1 VLTLQT
7 REQHIRRERATSN
20 ICTSQQLVALAAT
33 VYLAAM
39 GKQGLR
45 QVAEL
50 CYHKAHYAAQRIA
63 QLRGYSLAFGGL
75 FFKEFVVRCPRPP
88 SEVTRALLE
97 RGIVGGL
104 DVSQQVENGLLLC
117 LTEMNS
123 REEIERLVE
132 ALREIGGS
140 G

>member
-1 VLTLQT
+1 
-7 REQHIRRERATSN
+7 
-20 ICTSQQLVALAAT
+20 
-33 VYLAAM
+33 M

-45 QVAEL
+45 RVAEL

-63 QLRGYSLAFGGL
+63 QLRGYSLAFDGL

-88 SEVTRALLE
+88 SEVNRVLLE

-104 DVSQQVENGLLLC
+104 DVSQYVENGLLLC

-123 REEIERLVE
+123 REEIDRLVD
-132 ALREIGGS
+132 ALAEIGGS
-140 G
+140 E